1 MEMKTDINVSE
12 ALKGNELINGMNT
25 FIDHIHH
32 ITLENKKLKEQ
43 LKKENDVGD
52 DITQIGICYREEN
65 KKLKE
70 HIKEQQQVFQNEK
83 DELLA
88 ELSHSHYYYGQLK
101 EKAQKWESLCDQCK
115 TQLDKTQDMLT
126 KTFGEKEFYE
136 KMFIELRSTLA
147 QSQNHSYNIH

>member
-52 DITQIGICYREEN
+52 DITQLGIRYREEN
-65 KKLKE
+65 K
-70 HIKEQQQVFQNEK
+70 
-83 DELLA
+83 
-88 ELSHSHYYYGQLK
+88 
-101 EKAQKWESLCDQCK
+101 
-115 TQLDKTQDMLT
+115 T
-126 KTFGEKEFYE
+126 
-136 KMFIELRSTLA
+136 
-147 QSQNHSYNIH
+147 

>member
-1 MEMKTDINVSE
+1 METKTDLKDTISE

-32 ITLENKKLKEQ
+32 ITL
-43 LKKENDVGD
+43 
-52 DITQIGICYREEN
+52 EN

-101 EKAQKWESLCDQCK
+101 ESKD
-115 TQLDKTQDMLT
+115 
-126 KTFGEKEFYE
+126 FYE
-136 KMFIELRSTLA
+136 KMFTDLRSTLA
-147 QSQNHSYNIH
+147 RSQSHS

>member
-88 ELSHSHYYYGQLK
+88 ELSHSHYHYGQLK
-101 EKAQKWESLCDQCK
+101 AKAQKWESLCDEVK
-115 TQLDKTQDMLT
+115 AQLDKTQDMLNQ
-126 KTFGEKEFYE
+126 TFEAKDFYE
-136 KMFIELRSTLA
+136 KMFTDLRSNLA
-147 QSQNHSYNIH
+147 QIQSQSHS